1 MQTIQ
6 LWDQTVSFA
15 LQNIHTPF
23 LNAIMIA
30 ATFIGEKGIFWLV
43 CGGAMCIPRRYRK
56 YGIMV
61 ILAVALTYLVSNL
74 ILKPIVARPR
84 PCTLFPDVPLITERL
99 AADDFSFP
107 SGHTIASFAAATVI
121 MFANWKFGI
130 PAMFIAGVIG
140 FSRIYLFHH
149 FLSDVLA
156 GAVLGVACA
165 FLAML
170 LFKLA
175 MLLLR
180 AIFGGKGGKH
190 YDLS

>member
-6 LWDQTVSFA
+6 MWDQTVSFA
-15 LQNIHTPF
+15 LQNIHNPF

-30 ATFIGEKGIFWLV
+30 ATWIGEKGIFWLV
-43 CGGAMCIPRRYRK
+43 CGAALCIPRRYRK

-61 ILAVALTYLVSNL
+61 ILAVALTYLIANL

-84 PCTLFPDVPLITERL
+84 PCDLFPDVPLISSRP
-99 AADDFSFP
+99 DGFSFP

-121 MFANWKFGI
+121 WFANWKFGL
-130 PAMFIAGVIG
+130 PAMFIAAVIG

-149 FLSDVLA
+149 FLSDVVA
-156 GAVLGVACA
+156 GALLGIGCA
-165 FLAML
+165 FLAAL
-170 LFKLA
+170 LVKLA
-175 MLLLR
+175 LLLLR
-180 AIFGGKGGKH
+180 IIFGNKGGKH

>member
-15 LQNIHTPF
+15 LQNIHNPF

-43 CGGAMCIPRRYRK
+43 CGAVMCIPRRYRK

-61 ILAVALTYLVSNL
+61 ILSVALCFL
-74 ILKPIVARPR
+74 IGDIIVKPIVARPR
-84 PCTLFPDVPLITERL
+84 PCALFPSVPLIT
-99 AADDFSFP
+99 DIPDGFSFP
-107 SGHTIASFAAATVI
+107 SGHTLASFAAATII
-121 MFANWKFGI
+121 MLANWKFGI
-130 PAMFIAGVIG
+130 PAFFIAAVIG

-149 FLSDVLA
+149 FLSDVVA
-156 GAVLGVACA
+156 GALMGVACA
-165 FLAML
+165 FLAL
-170 LFKLA
+170 LIFKLA

-180 AIFGGKGGKH
+180 LIFRDKGGKH